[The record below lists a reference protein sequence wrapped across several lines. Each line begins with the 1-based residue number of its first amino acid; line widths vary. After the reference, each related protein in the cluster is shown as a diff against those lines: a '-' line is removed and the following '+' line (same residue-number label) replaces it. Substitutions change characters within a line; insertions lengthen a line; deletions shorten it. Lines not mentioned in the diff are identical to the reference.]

1 MAFIPPGIA
10 LLVAAAIV
18 APAHGA
24 DMCNATFD
32 YPVQS
37 HAAPGRLTMTD
48 GALIVGA
55 TQPADYPFLSGSFG
69 GMSGCSTQEGSA
81 GGQYVNG
88 TWQSDCGITGAL
100 ATPLAALAFKADPND
115 FPAATQDFPS
125 YSSGSDVACNGVVKL
140 NPGNYGSGNW
150 SGWSCQA
157 TLVSGKNY
165 YFQTL
170 SLAGGATLDFNGAN
184 VFVKTL
190 TMQDS
195 SKLLGMGKLHA
206 NRVTLSEGATLSN
219 LAITVHDTLG
229 VTVNKADQL
238 VAARFQ
244 PHSLSS
250 LTLGAQSEITL
261 VNGQWAVRSLTMQNN
276 SRIAFVD
283 DGDAATAQL
292 DIYALSMANQSGIDA
307 SGGAPAHLQ
316 LKLYQSMTMQDGAE
330 VNGYVLA
337 HYLNQLSLGGSHAVT
352 LSLSGGEHWINK
364 INISN
369 GNLSVLVDEKSP
381 ARVYVNGDIAL
392 REQMSVNAGGAANR
406 LLMYGFGKATLSGNA
421 KLNAMLYVKTG
432 NLDMSGQA
440 VLTGA
445 VSAVNVSMSGWGSK
459 IIHVP
464 FSGDWPGVCQPEG
477 VTLHHF
483 ELDHSGAGLTCNPES
498 VTIRACAD
506 AACTTLV
513 TEPIGA
519 QLSVTPASNGAWSGG
534 GDVALSA
541 GTALASLR
549 GNQPGVLTIGVAS
562 STLHAES
569 ATLCRAA
576 GGTPSLAACDLSFA
590 DSGFV
595 FDVQDTYA
603 NKPQQVLMKAVKKD
617 DVSQQ
622 CVPGFADVSKPVS
635 FWSDYIDP
643 NGNTFGSKVTVNGRA
658 VATSQGAAAPTELA
672 FDAKGEVTLTV
683 NYPDAGKMQLNARHE
698 GSGESAG
705 LVMTGADQFVSR
717 PVGLCL
723 RANEGNCPAGDAS
736 CPVFRKTGETFS
748 LSVQGMAWESDHDAD
763 LCSGNGTT
771 PNFELSN
778 IALSSE
784 VVAPAD
790 GVNGLVGVTS
800 YDHKSALTSLNT
812 INQSVD
818 EVGVLRMTA
827 TPPELGY
834 FGYTIPAAKSAPIG
848 RFIPVD
854 FDLSDGA
861 ITPAC
866 NTFTYMG
873 QPFAAG
879 YTLTARNHNEGTTLN
894 YRGEFAKG
902 SIVMVAADSQD
913 GVDRSARVTALT
925 SSEWVAGVARLDKEV
940 ANTRFERGSAPED
953 PLLQLDFGVRVDD
966 QDGGLSLIVEPDMNA
981 EQSGECQTK
990 SNCDARK
997 LGQQKLFY
1005 GRLKVATEQ
1014 GVDSEPLSLKQEVE
1028 FYRGDW
1034 QLNELD
1040 YCTSLDLSG
1049 YEFSDPE
1056 QSYQAA
1062 SQSLTFTNGSI
1073 GIGLGNNAPGASLA
1087 QVAAGLTRLHL
1098 GAPKQPLR
1106 VPYKVDLSQQ
1116 PDQPLWLSDPDTLE
1130 GVAIFGNS
1138 RGNDR
1143 IIYRRESFR

>member
-1 MAFIPPGIA
+1 MAFIPPSIA

-18 APAHGA
+18 VPAHGA

-37 HAAPGRLTMTD
+37 HAAPGQLTMTD

-88 TWQSDCGITGAL
+88 TWQSDCGVTGSL
-100 ATPLAALAFKADPND
+100 ATPLASLTFKTDPND
-115 FPAATQDFPS
+115 FPAVTQDFPS
-125 YSSGSDVACNGVVKL
+125 YSSGSDVACNGVMTL
-140 NPGNYGSGNW
+140 TPGNYGAGNW

-195 SKLLGMGKLHA
+195 SKLLGTGKLHA

-219 LAITVHDTLG
+219 LAITVYDALG
-229 VTVNKADQL
+229 VTVNNADQL

-261 VNGQWAVRSLTMQNN
+261 VNGQWAVGSLTMKNN

-283 DGDAATAQL
+283 DGDAATTQM
-292 DIYALSMANQSGIDA
+292 DIYDLSMASQSRIDA
-307 SGGAPAHLQ
+307 SGGAPAHLR
-316 LKLYQSMTMQDGAE
+316 LKLYQTMNMQDGAE
-330 VNGYVLA
+330 VNGYVQA
-337 HYLNQLSLGGSHAVT
+337 HYLSQLSLGGSHVVT
-352 LSLSGGEHWINK
+352 LFLSGGEHWINK
-364 INISN
+364 LNISS
-369 GNLSVLVDEKSP
+369 GNLSVVVDEESP

-392 REQMSVNAGGAANR
+392 REQMSVNAEGAANR
-406 LLMYGFGKATLSGNA
+406 LLLYGFGKATLSGNA

-432 NLDMSGQA
+432 NLDMSEQA

-464 FSGDWPGVCQPEG
+464 FSGDWPGVCEPEG

-483 ELDHSGAGLTCNPES
+483 ELAHSGTGLTCNPES

-506 AACTTLV
+506 PACTTLV

-603 NKPQQVLMKAVKKD
+603 NKPQQVRMKAVKKD
-617 DVSQQ
+617 DASQQ
-622 CVPGFADVSKPVS
+622 CVPGFANVSKPVS
-635 FWSDYIDP
+635 FWSNYIDP
-643 NGNTFGSKVTVNGRA
+643 NGNTFGSKVTVNGSA

-672 FDAKGEVTLTV
+672 FDAQGEVTLTV

-771 PNFELSN
+771 PNFVLPKM
-778 IALSSE
+778 ALGSE

-790 GVNGLVGVTS
+790 GVNGAVGVTH
-800 YDHKSALTSLNT
+800 YDHQSASASLNT

-818 EVGVLRMTA
+818 EVGVLRMTV

-834 FGYTIPAAKSAPIG
+834 FGYTIPAAKSGPIG
-848 RFIPVD
+848 RFVPLD
-854 FDLSDGA
+854 FALSNGS
-861 ITPAC
+861 ITPVC
-866 NTFTYMG
+866 HSFTYMG
-873 QPFAAG
+873 QPFFAT
-879 YTLTARNHNEGTTLN
+879 YEVSARNHKQNTTLN
-894 YRGEFAKG
+894 YRGDFAKG
-902 SIVMVAADSQD
+902 EVRMVAANALD
-913 GVDRSARVTALT
+913 GVDRSERLT
-925 SSEWVAGVARLDKEV
+925 VLVSPTWTAGVARLEADSPYV
-940 ANTRFERGSAPED
+940 RFERGAQPEN
-953 PLLQLDFGVRVDD
+953 PLSQLAVGLLVDD
-966 QDGGLSLIVEPDMNA
+966 HDGQRSLIALPDMNA
-981 EQSGECQTK
+981 AQSGDCAAQG
-990 SNCDARK
+990 NCNARL
-997 LGQQKLFY
+997 LGVQDMRY

-1014 GVDSEPLSLKQEVE
+1014 GVDSEPLALKQALE
-1028 FYRGDW
+1028 FYHGEW
-1034 QLNELD
+1034 LVNELD
-1040 YCTSLDLSG
+1040 DCTRLALSG
-1049 YEFSDPE
+1049 YEFIDPE
-1056 QSYQAA
+1056 QSYQAPQTLLFA
-1062 SQSLTFTNGSI
+1062 GGNLTV
-1073 GIGLGNNAPGASLA
+1073 GLGQNAPGMPSSRV
-1087 QVAAGLTRLHL
+1087 VAGVSRLHL
-1098 GAPKQPLR
+1098 GAPNQPLR
-1106 VPYKVDLSQQ
+1106 VPYRVDLSQQ
-1116 PDQPLWLSDPDTLE
+1116 PDQPLWLADPDTLE
-1130 GVAIFGNS
+1130 GVAIFGHS

-1143 IIYRRESFR
+1143 VIYLREYFH